1 MATVEQL
8 KQFGANTEEGISRCM
23 GSEAFYLRMVGLLS
37 KDNNF
42 EALKKALA
50 EDDLTT
56 AFERAHA
63 LKGVLANLSLTPVLK
78 PVSEMTELL
87 RAHTETDYT
96 SLLSE
101 AEEQMNK
108 LFAIL

>member
-1 MATVEQL
+1 MITIDSLREY
-8 KQFGANTEEGISRCM
+8 GANVEEGLARCM
-23 GSEAFYLRMVGLLS
+23 GKEEFYLMLV
-37 KDNNF
+37 
-42 EALKKALA
+42 KKAAEDEKLIQLEKQLA
-50 EDDLTT
+50 EKDLDG
-56 AFERAHA
+56 AFETAHA
-63 LKGVLANLSLTPVLK
+63 LKGIAANLSLDPLTK